1 MAGRSAILAVDVIVD
16 AAKAVTGMD
25 DASHAV
31 DRYADSAD
39 KASGKTRDV
48 AGSVDD
54 MGGKAGQVTQGM
66 RDLGGAL
73 SGMGGTLGKVGV
85 AMEASAVAFEALDG
99 AATLY
104 TVATET
110 ATAVTGAFSK
120 AMNFL
125 KVSILTN
132 PIFIVAAIII
142 GIVAALIIAYQKS
155 ETFRAIVDAAFRVV
169 SDAIKTAWEWIKK
182 LADIIGGALV
192 SAWQVVKKA
201 AEIYFDIVTAPLRLL
216 IDLIQKVVDWLG
228 RIKWPSPPDWLSKV
242 GSALGGVFGHAAP
255 AVPMG
260 RAGVGALAAPS
271 VSITVN
277 GALDPDAVARQI
289 RRVFDVADRRS
300 GRAYRVAGQTA

>member
-39 KASGKTRDV
+39 KATGKTRDV
-48 AGSVDD
+48 AGGVDA
-54 MGGKAGQVTQGM
+54 MGSKAGQVTQGM

-73 SGMGGTLGKVGV
+73 SGMGGTLGTVGV

-132 PIFIVAAIII
+132 PIFIIAAIII
-142 GIVAALIIAYQKS
+142 AIGVALVVAYQKS
-155 ETFRAIVDAAFRVV
+155 ETFRRIVDAAFSAVADAVQVV
-169 SDAIKTAWEWIKK
+169 WQWIQR
-182 LADIIGGALV
+182 LAEIIGGALV
-192 SAWQVVKKA
+192 KAWDLVKKA
-201 AEIYFDIVTAPLRLL
+201 ATVYFDIVTAPLRLL

-228 RIKWPSPPDWLSKV
+228 RIHWPSPPDWLSKV
-242 GSALGGVFGHAAP
+242 GQVLGIGRAAP
-255 AVPMG
+255 AVAFPSG
-260 RAGVGALAAPS
+260 RSGVAALAAPT
-271 VSITVN
+271 VQITVN